1 MEEKEREGE
10 IEKLISG
17 EWCLSV
23 KRLSAECRGASWLRL
38 VWRKVGFVLF
48 TLINVD

>member
-1 MEEKEREGE
+1 VEEKEREGE

-38 VWRKVGFVLF
+38 VVP
-48 TLINVD
+48 NVDWPNDKSA